1 MITKQLSP
9 LALAFCLLPNTG
21 VAAESNTEP
30 AQEVVSVTA
39 DRIEKQIREQS
50 LAISV
55 IDKQDIDNIGHTHI
69 SEILSQTPGVWI
81 SRGNGQ
87 EHLTAIRSAVL
98 TGAGSCGAFY
108 FAEDGIPLRAPGF
121 CNVNALFDVNAEQA
135 ERIEVIRG
143 PGTAVHGSNAL
154 NGVINIISA
163 APSEEAETHL
173 SLEGGPDDYGRVKF
187 SHSDTNGK
195 HGYRLSAQG
204 NHDGGYKDDSGFDQ
218 QKLNFRHD
226 FHGDIWTIQS
236 LLSASNLNQETAG
249 YLIGKD
255 AYKDA
260 SRKRENP
267 NPEAFR
273 NSQSVRFYSRF
284 EREGDKDSRFV
295 VTPYARFTE
304 MAFLQH
310 FLRGTPLEE
319 NGERSVGVQTAF
331 YQNYSE
337 NVTLY
342 NGFDME
348 LTSAYLEQ
356 SQALPSVGPFPTGQH
371 YDYDVDAF
379 YAAWFVG
386 GDWQAAKN
394 TKINFGARY
403 DLQFYDYQNNMI
415 SGNTDANG
423 NPCATPGGACRYARP
438 TDDKEHFK
446 NSSFNAGIIQ
456 SLSANTDLIANASHG
471 FRAPQ
476 ATELYRLQAQQ
487 LNADL
492 DEESL
497 NSVEFGFRGIWPA
510 LNYRV
515 ALYWMQKDDVIIQGN
530 DNFNVNGGQT
540 LDRGIEADFN
550 WQLSQTLQWQLQ
562 ASYSKHQYGNDA
574 LAPEGNELDT
584 APRQLASTRLRWQP
598 FISSTFEFEVQYQG
612 DYFLDGDNLH
622 RYEGHTLG
630 NVRWRQQLNEQ
641 IYTVLRINNIADID
655 YADRADYSSFISDY
669 RYFTGEPRAAYI
681 ELGIDF

>member
-1 MITKQLSP
+1 MTNNHLRP
-9 LALAFCLLPNTG
+9 LTLALCLIPGTSF
-21 VAAESNTEP
+21 ADEAKSDAKP
-30 AQEVVSVTA
+30 EVVSVTA
-39 DRIEKQIREQS
+39 NRIEKQLKEQS
-50 LAISV
+50 LAISI
-55 IDKQDIDNIGHTHI
+55 IDKEAIDNLGHTHI
-69 SEILSQTPGVWI
+69 SELLSHTPGVWI

-98 TGAGSCGAFY
+98 TGTGSCGAFY

-121 CNVNALFDVNAEQA
+121 CNVNGLFDVNAEQA

-154 NGVINIISA
+154 NGVINVISA
-163 APSEEAETHL
+163 APASEPETHV
-173 SLEGGPDDYGRVKF
+173 SVEGGPDDYGRIKV
-187 SHSDTNGK
+187 SHSDTVGK

-218 QKLNFRHD
+218 QKFNFRHD
-226 FHGDIWTIQS
+226 YHGDTWNIQS

-255 AYKDA
+255 AYKD
-260 SRKRENP
+260 SGRKRENP
-267 NPEAFR
+267 NPEAYR
-273 NSQSVRFYSRF
+273 NSKSLRYYSRF

-310 FLRGTPLEE
+310 FLPGTPLEE

-331 YQNYSE
+331 YQNYSD

-348 LTSAYLEQ
+348 VTSAYLEQ
-356 SQALPSVGPFPTGQH
+356 SQSAPSVASFPTGQH
-371 YDYDVDAF
+371 YNYDVDSL

-394 TKINFGARY
+394 TKVNFGARY

-415 SGNTDANG
+415 SGNTAADG
-423 NPCATPGGACRYARP
+423 GPCPSGTCRYARP
-438 TDDKEHFK
+438 VDDKEHFK
-446 NSSFNAGIIQ
+446 NSSLNAGVIHAI
-456 SLSANTDLIANASHG
+456 SANTDIILNASHG

-476 ATELYRLQAQQ
+476 AAELYRLQAQQ
-487 LNADL
+487 LNANL

-497 NSVEFGFRGIWPA
+497 NSVEAGFRGSWPT
-510 LNYRV
+510 LNYRI
-515 ALYWMQKDDVIIQGN
+515 ALYWMQKDDVIIQDSDRRNIN
-530 DNFNVNGGQT
+530 DGET
-540 LDRGIEADFN
+540 LDRGIEADFT
-550 WQLSQTLQWQLQ
+550 WQLSPSLQWQLQ
-562 ASYSKHQYGNDA
+562 GSYSKHQYGNDA
-574 LAPEGNELDT
+574 LAAEGNELDT

-598 FISSTFEFEVQYQG
+598 LSHSTFEVDVQYQG
-612 DYFLDGDNLH
+612 EYFLDGDNLH
-622 RYEGHTLG
+622 RYPGHTLA
-630 NVRWRQQLNEQ
+630 NIRWRQQLTTQ
-641 IYTVLRINNIADID
+641 LYTVLRINNVTDID
-655 YADRADYSSFISDY
+655 YAERADYAFGNY
-669 RYFTGEPRAAYI
+669 RYFVGEPRAAYL
-681 ELGIDF
+681 EVGLDF

>member
-1 MITKQLSP
+1 MTTKPTPFLV
-9 LALAFCLLPNTG
+9 LALSTFASVSF
-21 VAAESNTEP
+21 ATEP
-30 AQEVVSVTA
+30 AAKAKPELVSVTA
-39 DRIEKQIREQS
+39 NRVEKQLKEQS
-50 LAISV
+50 LAISI
-55 IDKQDIDNIGHTHI
+55 IDKQDIDNMGHTHI

-98 TGAGSCGAFY
+98 TGTGSCGAFY

-121 CNVNALFDVNAEQA
+121 CNVNGLFDVNAEQA

-154 NGVINIISA
+154 NGVINVISA
-163 APSEEAETHL
+163 APSTEPETHL
-173 SLEGGPDDYGRVKF
+173 SLEGGPHEYGRVKF
-187 SHSDTNGK
+187 SHSDTSGK

-218 QKLNFRHD
+218 QKLNVRHD
-226 FHGDIWTIQS
+226 YHGDIWSIQS
-236 LLSASNLNQETAG
+236 LLAASNLNQETAG

-255 AYKDA
+255 AYQDN

-273 NSQSVRFYSRF
+273 NSKSLRFYSRF

-295 VTPYARFTE
+295 VTPYFRATE
-304 MAFLQH
+304 MEFLQH
-310 FLRGTPLEE
+310 FLPGTPLEE

-348 LTSAYLEQ
+348 VTKAYLEQ
-356 SQALPSVGPFPTGQH
+356 SQAQASFASFPTGQQ
-371 YDYDVDAF
+371 YDYDVDAL
-379 YAAWFVG
+379 YSAWFIG
-386 GDWQAAKN
+386 GDWQAAER

-403 DLQFYDYQNNMI
+403 DIQFYDYQNNML
-415 SGNTDANG
+415 SGNTAADGSACPSG
-423 NPCATPGGACRYARP
+423 TCRYARP
-438 TDDKEHFK
+438 IDDKQRFR
-446 NSSFNAGIIQ
+446 NSSFNLGLIQ
-456 SLSANTDLIANASHG
+456 SISANTDLLANASHG

-476 ATELYRLQAQQ
+476 AAELYRLQAQQ
-487 LNADL
+487 LSAEL

-497 NSVEFGFRGIWPA
+497 NSVEAGFRGTWPT
-510 LNYRV
+510 LSYRV
-515 ALYWMQKDDVIIQGN
+515 AMYWMQKDDVIIQDSDRRN
-530 DNFNVNGGQT
+530 INNGKT

-550 WQLSQTLQWQLQ
+550 WQLSPSLQWQLQ

-598 FISSTFEFEVQYQG
+598 FANSTVEFEVQYQG
-612 DYFLDGDNLH
+612 RYYLDGDNLY
-622 RYEGHTLG
+622 RYPGHTLG
-630 NVRWRQQLNEQ
+630 NLRWRQQLSQ
-641 IYTVLRINNIADID
+641 QLYSVLRINNVSDED
-655 YADRADYSSFISDY
+655 YAERADYAFGNY
-669 RYFTGEPRAAYI
+669 RYFVGEPRAAYL
-681 ELGIDF
+681 ELGLDF

>member
-1 MITKQLSP
+1 MTTKQLST
-9 LALAFCLLPNTG
+9 LAMALCLVPSTG
-21 VAAESNTEP
+21 FATESKASKTPEI
-30 AQEVVSVTA
+30 VSVTA
-39 DRIEKQIREQS
+39 NRIEKQLKEQS
-50 LAISV
+50 LAISI
-55 IDKQDIDNIGHTHI
+55 IDQQAIENIGHTHI
-69 SEILSQTPGVWI
+69 SQILSQTPGVWI

-98 TGAGSCGAFY
+98 TGTGSCGAFY

-154 NGVINIISA
+154 NGVINVISA
-163 APSEEAETHL
+163 TPSAESETHL
-173 SLEGGPDDYGRVKF
+173 SLEGGPDDYGRIKF
-187 SHSDTNGK
+187 SHSDTEGK
-195 HGYRLSAQG
+195 HGYRLSVQG

-249 YLIGKD
+249 YLIGQD
-255 AYKDA
+255 AYKD
-260 SRKRENP
+260 SNRKRENP

-273 NSQSVRFYSRF
+273 NSQSVRFHSRF
-284 EREGDKDSRFV
+284 EREGNKDSRFV
-295 VTPYARFTE
+295 VTPYLRFTE

-310 FLRGTPLEE
+310 FLPGTPLEE

-331 YQNYSE
+331 YQNYSDD
-337 NVTLY
+337 VTLY

-348 LTSAYLEQ
+348 VTSAYLEQ
-356 SQALPSVGPFPTGQH
+356 SQSSPSFASFPTGQQ

-386 GDWQAAKN
+386 GDWQAATN

-415 SGNTDANG
+415 SGNTT
-423 NPCATPGGACRYARP
+423 ATGGTCPSGTCRYARP
-438 TDDKEHFK
+438 VDDKEHFK
-446 NSSFNAGIIQ
+446 NSSINVGIIQ
-456 SLSANTDLIANASHG
+456 SISANTDLIANASHG

-476 ATELYRLQAQQ
+476 AAELYRLQAQQ

-492 DEESL
+492 NEESL
-497 NSVEFGFRGIWPA
+497 NSVEFGFRGDWPA

-515 ALYWMQKDDVIIQGN
+515 ALYWMQKDDVIIQDSN
-530 DNFNVNGGQT
+530 RRNINGGKT

-550 WQLSQTLQWQLQ
+550 WQLSPSLQWQLQ
-562 ASYSKHQYGNDA
+562 GSYSKHQYGNDA

-598 FISSTFEFEVQYQG
+598 FDSSTFEFEVQYQG
-612 DYFLDGDNLH
+612 AYFLDGNNL
-622 RYEGHTLG
+622 YNYPGYTLG

-641 IYTVLRINNIADID
+641 IYTVLRVNNVADIN
-655 YADRADYSSFISDY
+655 YAERADYAFGNY
-669 RYFTGEPRAAYI
+669 RYFVGEPRAAYI
-681 ELGIDF
+681 ELGLDF

>member
-1 MITKQLSP
+1 MITRQISP
-9 LALAFCLLPNTG
+9 LALAICLLPSAG
-21 VAAESNTEP
+21 FAAKSDTELT
-30 AQEVVSVTA
+30 QEVVSVTA
-39 DRIEKQIREQS
+39 NRIEKQLKEQS
-50 LAISV
+50 LAISI
-55 IDKQDIDNIGHTHI
+55 IDKQDIDNLGHTHI
-69 SEILSQTPGVWI
+69 SEILSQTPGVWV

-98 TGAGSCGAFY
+98 TGTGSCGAFY

-154 NGVINIISA
+154 NGVINVISA
-163 APSEEAETHL
+163 APSSEPETHL
-173 SLEGGPDDYGRVKF
+173 SIEGGPNDYGRIKF
-187 SHSDTNGK
+187 SHSDTAGK
-195 HGYRLSAQG
+195 HGYRISAQG

-218 QKLNFRHD
+218 QKFNFRHD
-226 FHGDIWTIQS
+226 YHGDIWEIQS

-249 YLIGKD
+249 YLIGQD
-255 AYKDA
+255 AYKDS

-267 NPEAFR
+267 NPEAYR
-273 NSQSVRFYSRF
+273 NSQSVRFHSRF

-295 VTPYARFTE
+295 VTPYARYTE

-310 FLRGTPLEE
+310 FLPGTPLEE

-331 YQNYSE
+331 YQNYSD
-337 NVTLY
+337 NTTLY

-348 LTSAYLEQ
+348 VTSAYLEQ
-356 SQALPSVGPFPTGQH
+356 SQARPSFASFPAGQH
-371 YDYDVDAF
+371 YDYHVDAL
-379 YAAWFVG
+379 YAAWFIG
-386 GDWQAAKN
+386 GDWQAAKS

-415 SGNTDANG
+415 SGNTAADGSACAPNG
-423 NPCATPGGACRYARP
+423 CRYARP
-438 TDDKEHFK
+438 SDDKEHFK
-446 NSSFNAGIIQ
+446 NGSFNLGIIQ
-456 SLSANTDLIANASHG
+456 SISANTDLIANASHG

-476 ATELYRLQAQQ
+476 AAELYRLQAQQ

-497 NSVEFGFRGIWPA
+497 NSVEVGFRGIWPA

-515 ALYWMQKDDVIIQGN
+515 ALYWMQKDDVIIQDSDRRNIN
-530 DNFNVNGGQT
+530 DGKT

-550 WQLSQTLQWQLQ
+550 WQLSPSLQWQLQ
-562 ASYSKHQYGNDA
+562 GSYSKHQYGNDA

-598 FISSTFEFEVQYQG
+598 FSSTTLEFEVQYQG
-612 DYFLDGDNLH
+612 DYFLEGNNLY
-622 RYEGHTLG
+622 RYPGHTLG
-630 NVRWRQQLNEQ
+630 KIRWRQQLNEQ
-641 IYTVLRINNIADID
+641 VYTVLRINNIADID
-655 YADRADYSSFISDY
+655 YAERADYAFGNY
-669 RYFTGEPRAAYI
+669 RYFVGEPRAAFI